1 MRVVKIAD
9 IVQKVDKWN
18 SRIDNYQRY
27 GNSETTLDKV
37 ALGGRMLASFAVD
50 QIVGRTV
57 RVALP
62 AVRLGLAITGNI
74 KKWET
79 LSSMSGN
86 ISGKATEAAIDYI
99 NSLNLGIRL
108 YDFLHPVS
116 DDIGNMPDPLVKTV
130 RYVDPLILDLNGNG
144 LEISSLK
151 AGILFDSNGDGIK
164 TGTAWANANDGML
177 VWDRNGNGTIDSGRE
192 LFGDETILANGSK
205 AKDGFDALRELD
217 LGSLSDGKL
226 VGAGDGVFDARDARF
241 SELRVWRDLNQDGVS
256 QANELMSLNDAGIQS
271 ISLSSR
277 ATNTN
282 YDDAVLVQSGTF
294 SRTDGSTGQ
303 AGSFILAQ
311 DNFRRKFTPIAVS
324 EAAANLPDMAGTGW
338 VRDLREAATLR
349 PELIGMVNDLSTMT
363 DRSAWKSAV
372 SDFML
377 AWYSTSEYKSASE
390 RAIADG
396 YALILSE
403 PANEE
408 ERGWMDIGIK
418 ASQSKRDAFRA
429 SLDPD
434 ARQRF
439 DSMRERMVGGLE
451 QIYAYEAF
459 TGYTFLDWAQIKGD
473 ASNYAPRFV
482 SAGGVAVES
491 WVPLSQLLF
500 ENRNALMSDADGYIR
515 LTVPSP
521 PGESTHFD
529 KLWQRM
535 VDDAARNLIGL
546 RLSSY
551 LSLLEFR
558 VNDQSMELDTSKMDA
573 ALATAFATDLRNG
586 AALVLEIY
594 DGYGAS
600 MIDLGWNGDEKLTLL
615 AHQARTNDAIRSAF
629 QDVGKSLYFD
639 SDTKGSLGSDI
650 YTGDSLGNKFSGGTG
665 SDFIGGGAGADT
677 LYGDA
682 GNDVLLGGD
691 GSDKLYGGADSD
703 RLNGGAGNDVLEG
716 GYGNDTYLFGR
727 GAGKDVVSSYDST
740 ASKLDV
746 VQLGKGI
753 TAEDLIVT
761 RESSDL
767 VLRIKDTADT
777 LTISGYFYDDATYGY
792 QVEQIRFA
800 DGSAWDIPAIK
811 AMVMVSS
818 DGNDAL
824 YGYATDDTLN
834 GLAGNDRI
842 YGYGGNDTL
851 NGGAGNDVLE
861 GGYGNDTLDGGTED
875 DVLYGEDGADV
886 LLGGEGN
893 DRLSGGDGNDT
904 LDGGEGNDSLS
915 GGNGN
920 DTLDGGAGNDTL
932 SGGYG
937 NDTYLFGRGSGKD
950 VVSSYD
956 STASKLD
963 VVQLGEGI
971 TAEDLTV
978 TRENSD
984 LVLRIKDTSDTLTIS
999 GYFYGDATYGYQVE
1013 QIRFADGSAW
1023 DIAAIKAMVLVPSTG
1038 NDTLHG
1044 YATADTLNGLAGND
1058 RIYGNGGNDTLHGG
1072 AGDDV
1077 LYGGYGDDILDGG
1090 TQNDVLVGEEGA
1102 DALRGGE
1109 GNDSLY
1115 GGAGNDV
1122 LDGGAGNDRLEGGS
1136 GNDTYLF
1143 GRGDGA
1149 DRLYDYDSRAG
1160 NVDVLKFGDD
1170 IKADQLWFKRVSSDL
1185 EISVVGST
1193 DKTTI
1198 SNWYS
1203 GSSYRVEQF
1212 ATADG
1217 KVLFDSQVENLIS
1230 AMASFNPPSAGQMSL
1245 PQNYRDSLE
1254 GVIAANWK

>member
-50 QIVGRTV
+50 QIVGHTV

-349 PELIGMVNDLSTMT
+349 PELIGMVNDLATMT

-573 ALATAFATDLRNG
+573 ALATAFATDPRNG

-716 GYGNDTYLFGR
+716 GYGNDT
-727 GAGKDVVSSYDST
+727 
-740 ASKLDV
+740 
-746 VQLGKGI
+746 
-753 TAEDLIVT
+753 
-761 RESSDL
+761 
-767 VLRIKDTADT
+767 
-777 LTISGYFYDDATYGY
+777 
-792 QVEQIRFA
+792 
-800 DGSAWDIPAIK
+800 
-811 AMVMVSS
+811 
-818 DGNDAL
+818 
-824 YGYATDDTLN
+824 
-834 GLAGNDRI
+834 
-842 YGYGGNDTL
+842 
-851 NGGAGNDVLE
+851 
-861 GGYGNDTLDGGTED
+861 LDGGTED

-904 LDGGEGNDSLS
+904 LDGGEGNDSLY

-920 DTLDGGAGNDTL
+920 DILDGGAGNDTL

-984 LVLRIKDTSDTLTIS
+984 LLLRIKDTSDTLTIS
-999 GYFYGDATYGYQVE
+999 GYFYDDATYGYQVE
-1013 QIRFADGSAW
+1013 QIRFADDSAW
-1023 DIAAIKAMVLVPSTG
+1023 DIPAIKAMVMVSSDG
-1038 NDTLHG
+1038 NDALYG
-1044 YATADTLNGLAGND
+1044 YATDDTLNGLAGND
-1058 RIYGNGGNDTLHGG
+1058 RIYGYGGNDTLHGG

-1170 IKADQLWFKRVSSDL
+1170 IKADQLWFRRVNSDL

-1203 GSSYRVEQF
+1203 GSAYRVEQF

-1217 KVLFDSQVENLIS
+1217 KVLIDSQVENLIS